1 MNAAASDKSRPINWT
16 TRKLLDWTSSH
27 LESRGVES
35 PRLAAEMLLAHVLGV
50 GRVKLY
56 MDLDRPASP
65 LERAAYRELVERAA
79 AHEPVQ
85 YLIGK
90 AHFFSMELT
99 VSREVLIP
107 RPSTETLVEHVIQH
121 AKRTPGFASP
131 AVADIGTGSGA
142 IAIAVARHLPEARV
156 IATDPSEP
164 ALAVAREN
172 ARRLGVADRVEFRQ
186 GRFFEPLLGERF
198 TYVLS
203 NPPYIS
209 DAGWE
214 DVAANVKDYEPTH
227 ALRAGADGLDCLR
240 VLVEGACDY
249 LAEPGQLVV
258 EIASDQ
264 AAAVRQLIADQSD
277 LVNPRVLA
285 DQEGHDRVVVAD
297 HP

>member
-1 MNAAASDKSRPINWT
+1 MNHAASDKSRPINWT
-16 TRKLLDWTSSH
+16 TRKLLDWTGGY
-27 LESRGVES
+27 LESRGVDS
-35 PRLAAEMLLAHVLGV
+35 PRLAAEMLLAQVLGV

-85 YLIGK
+85 YLVGK
-90 AHFFSMELT
+90 AHFFSMELA
-99 VSREVLIP
+99 VNGDVLIP

-121 AKRTPGFASP
+121 ARRTPGFAQP

-156 IATDPSEP
+156 IATDPSAK
-164 ALAVAREN
+164 ALEVAKDN
-172 ARRLGVADRVEFRQ
+172 ARRLEVADRVEFRR

-209 DAGWE
+209 DARWKE
-214 DVAANVKDYEPTH
+214 VAANVKDYEPTD
-227 ALRAGADGLDCLR
+227 ALRAGAEGLDCLR

-249 LAEPGQLVV
+249 LADPGQLVL

-264 AAAVRQLIADQSD
+264 AAAVKQLIAEVAQ
-277 LVNPRVLA
+277 LTNPRVLA
-285 DQEGHDRVVVAD
+285 DHEGHDRVVVAD
-297 HP
+297 HR